1 MALYNFGK
9 GRQVDAPA
17 TGVCAGLDFGYG
29 YCSVLNDFLL
39 EGEIVNNPRE
49 NVEIALDMRSRSW
62 MAANLQVDSVRVLE
76 TLINN
81 LEGIIFRCRLDA
93 SWTMLFVSE
102 GCKALTG
109 YSPESL
115 INNRD
120 ISYDGLTH
128 PDDRARVRSVIE
140 GLPGIG
146 SRFHVEYRL
155 IHADGSIR
163 WVNEQGAL
171 VLDEDGIV
179 VLEGFVEDVTSA
191 VKARQNLAEAE
202 ARYRSIFENST
213 EGIFQTSIDGHY
225 LNANPAL
232 ARIYGY
238 DSADELMDALRNIGS
253 QLYVDPQ
260 SRERFKQI
268 MADQGVVQGF
278 EAQVRKQDGSVIW
291 ISENARAVY
300 GPDGAFLYYEGTVQD
315 ITETKHYQE
324 QLEHQ
329 ASHDSLTGL
338 PNRTLFADRL
348 NQAIHHAARNG
359 YFAVVAFIDLDN
371 FKYINDSLGHKAGD
385 ELLKTIANRLRICLR
400 GEDTVARYGGDEFV
414 LVLNNHYQVS
424 SVVQV
429 LERVLNEIQRPMVLE
444 RQELCVTCS
453 IGLSLYPSDGAD
465 SLTLI
470 QHADAAMYSAKEGGK
485 NNFRFFTR
493 RLNEIA
499 TERVTLEVSLRR
511 ALERDELK
519 VVYQPKV
526 DGDGFPYGVEAL
538 LRWHSPEHGM
548 IPPDKFIPLAE
559 ETGLIDPITEFVL
572 SKACRQA
579 MDWVAKGYPQLTIA
593 VNLSARSLKD
603 EGLADKVEQIFRRAG
618 LPADRLEIEL
628 TEGMLID
635 DVDASVASLRAL
647 KGKGVRLAID
657 DFGTGYSSLSYLQ
670 RFPID
675 ILKIDRAFVRNLNEN
690 PGEKDITRLI
700 VLLGSSLG
708 MDVVA
713 EGVETIE
720 QLRHLQALGCD
731 RFQGYYFAKPLSA
744 NELEQK
750 FLLPFRGQGG

>member
-1 MALYNFGK
+1 M
-9 GRQVDAPA
+9 
-17 TGVCAGLDFGYG
+17 
-29 YCSVLNDFLL
+29 ND
-39 EGEIVNNPRE
+39 PRE
-49 NVEIALDMRSRSW
+49 RVEIGPDMLNKSW
-62 MAANLQVDSVRVLE
+62 MAIDMRVDPIRVLE
-76 TLINN
+76 NLINN
-81 LEGIIFRCRLDA
+81 LQGMIFRCSLDEH
-93 SWTMLFVSE
+93 WTMLFVSE
-102 GCKALTG
+102 GCLTLTG
-109 YSPESL
+109 YSPAAL
-115 INNRD
+115 INND
-120 ISYDGLTH
+120 QVNYEEITH
-128 PDDRARVRSVIE
+128 PDDRQRVRDVIS
-140 GLPGIG
+140 GVQGIA
-146 SRFHVEYRL
+146 SRYQVEYR
-155 IHADGSIR
+155 IVHADGSIR

-171 VLDEDGIV
+171 VLDEIGAE
-179 VLEGFVEDVTSA
+179 VLEGFVEDVTES
-191 VKARQNLAEAE
+191 VRARQSLAEAE

-213 EGIFQTSIDGHY
+213 EGIFQTTIDGRY

-232 ARIYGY
+232 ASIYGY
-238 DSADELMDALRNIGS
+238 SSAETLMEALRNISS
-253 QLYVDPQ
+253 QLYVDPG
-260 SRERFKQI
+260 SRERFKKI
-268 MADQGVVQGF
+268 MAEQGVVQGF
-278 EAQVRKQDGSVIW
+278 EAQVRKLDGSVIW

-300 GPDGAFLYYEGTVQD
+300 GPDGSFLYYEGTVQD
-315 ITETKHYQE
+315 ITATRNYQE

-348 NQAIHHAARNG
+348 NQAIHQAARNG

-385 ELLKTIANRLRICLR
+385 ELLKTIARRLMDCLR

-424 SVVQV
+424 TVVQV
-429 LERVLNEIQRPMVLE
+429 LERVLAEIQRPMVLE
-444 RQELCVTCS
+444 QQELCVTCS

-470 QHADAAMYSAKEGGK
+470 QHADAAMYSAKEQGK

-493 RLNEIA
+493 RMNEIA
-499 TERVTLEVSLRR
+499 TERVTMEVSLRR
-511 ALERDELK
+511 ALEREELK

-526 DGDGFPYGVEAL
+526 DAEGFPYGVEAL
-538 LRWHSPEHGM
+538 LRWHSPEHGLVS
-548 IPPDKFIPLAE
+548 PDKFIPLAE

-572 SKACRQA
+572 STACWQA
-579 MDWVAKGYPQLTIA
+579 MEWVEKGYPQLTIA

-603 EGLADKVEQIFRRAG
+603 EALADKVDHIFRRAG

-647 KGKGVRLAID
+647 KAKGVRLAID

-713 EGVETIE
+713 EGVETVE

-731 RFQGYYFAKPLSA
+731 RFQGYYFAKPLPA
-744 NELEQK
+744 EELEQK
-750 FLLPFRGQGG
+750 FLARYRDPVA